1 MRQRL
6 GQSSPQPAKQEPD
19 QRSGGAWSKFWF
31 VFLEKF
37 LLAVFAAAAILVVQ
51 GRFQLSQER
60 LEKARRIS
68 EIAVDKPIAIATG
81 LPAHLD
87 AFIVYAA
94 NIRSRNV
101 EKVSSQQLTEMEAAI
116 KSDLEGCRAYF
127 SGDPDLK
134 AWAKTIKETLTAVR
148 ANALVTN
155 NLGEGDVK
163 SLETIRELAY
173 RFHNRVIDL
182 SVDQALKRFDTA
194 YGRDRTASAP

>member
-6 GQSSPQPAKQEPD
+6 GQSPAQPPKQGPD
-19 QRSGGAWSKFWF
+19 QPSSGAWSQFWF
-31 VFLEKF
+31 VVLEKF
-37 LLAVFAAAAILVVQ
+37 LLAVFAAAAIMVVQ
-51 GRFQLSQER
+51 GRFQLAQER

-68 EIAVDKPIAIATG
+68 EIAVDKPITIAAG

-87 AFIVYAA
+87 AFIVYAE

-101 EKVSSQQLTEMEAAI
+101 EQVSSQQLTEMEAAI
-116 KSDLEGCRAYF
+116 SSDLEGCRAYF
-127 SGDPDLK
+127 SGDSDLK
-134 AWAKTIKETLTAVR
+134 TWAKTIKETLTAVR
-148 ANALVTN
+148 AKALITN
-155 NLGEGDVK
+155 SLGEGDLK
-163 SLETIRELAY
+163 SLETNRELAY

>member
-6 GQSSPQPAKQEPD
+6 GQSSTQPAKQGTD
-19 QRSGGAWSKFWF
+19 QPSSGAWSKFWF

-37 LLAVFAAAAILVVQ
+37 LLVVFAAGAIAVIQ
-51 GRFQLSQER
+51 NRFQLSQER

-68 EIAVDKPIAIATG
+68 EIAVDKPIAIAAG

-87 AFIVYAA
+87 AFIVYAE
-94 NIRSRNV
+94 NIRSGNV
-101 EKVSSQQLTEMEAAI
+101 EQVSSQQLTEMEATI
-116 KSDLEGCRAYF
+116 NNDLEGCRAYF
-127 SGDPDLK
+127 SGDSELK
-134 AWAKTIKETLTAVR
+134 AWAKTIKERLTAVR
-148 ANALVTN
+148 AKALIKN
-155 NLGEGDVK
+155 NLEEVDLQ
-163 SLETIRELAY
+163 SLETNRELAY